1 MTPSSSKKLYVVSTE
16 VDVVVR
22 AESRE
27 EAQRIASDQRAS
39 DLMQSNVAA
48 DWNATEMM
56 WLPGDWDLNS
66 LPYSDSDDNKTIREL
81 IEAGEAPG
89 YAAQRALAKRRE
101 EFSSK

>member
-1 MTPSSSKKLYVVSTE
+1 VTSSKKLYVVSTE

-22 AESRE
+22 VESRE
-27 EAQRIASDQRAS
+27 EAQRIASDQCAS

-56 WLPGDWDLNS
+56 WLPGDWDLDC
-66 LPYSDSDDNKTIREL
+66 LPYGDGDSDETIREL

-89 YAAQRALAKRRE
+89 YAAQQALAKRRE